1 MATNNTEIG
10 NKLVKAVLEGN
21 EKVLESNKGSINALD
36 EEGYSP
42 LYTACMRHAK
52 PSLVQCI
59 LRLGA
64 AVDLKGQDRE
74 TPLYIAAF
82 NNELD
87 LVKILI
93 AAGANVNE
101 ENGKENETALH
112 AAAKY
117 GYVDVLQLLLQHGA
131 NINARTSRME
141 TPLFAAAKNG
151 KHLSVY
157 FLMMNNANANL
168 GNEDGKNPLY
178 IASEKGHKH
187 CVIVLKADPKHLK
200 EAKAEADLELK
211 MKPAPIPTSDV
222 IQQRATSA
230 KAQRDQQEAAAAAA
244 VPAAVPGKAA
254 PTKVAPAKGAPSKG
268 SAAAKAPPP
277 KSSAAPPQLLQER
290 IEIIPLEIP
299 KDIIRERDP
308 VTGEKYG
315 PCRTLVDVGYDEAPV
330 IPKGINLGPTTVP
343 KVGGTSMKVM
353 LESGNVVAPKLL
365 ESAEEDPFD
374 YGMILP
380 KAKPTRGIA

>member
-1 MATNNTEIG
+1 
-10 NKLVKAVLEGN
+10 
-21 EKVLESNKGSINALD
+21 
-36 EEGYSP
+36 
-42 LYTACMRHAK
+42 
-52 PSLVQCI
+52 
-59 LRLGA
+59 
-64 AVDLKGQDRE
+64 
-74 TPLYIAAF
+74 
-82 NNELD
+82 
-87 LVKILI
+87 
-93 AAGANVNE
+93 
-101 ENGKENETALH
+101 
-112 AAAKY
+112 
-117 GYVDVLQLLLQHGA
+117 
-131 NINARTSRME
+131 ME
-141 TPLFAAAKNG
+141 TPLFAAAKSG
-151 KHLSVY
+151 KHLAVY
-157 FLMMNNANANL
+157 FLMMNNANGNL

-230 KAQRDQQEAAAAAA
+230 KAQRDKQEAAAAAA
-244 VPAAVPGKAA
+244 APPAATPNKA
-254 PTKVAPAKGAPSKG
+254 APSKG
-268 SAAAKAPPP
+268 APAKSSAAAKTPAP
-277 KSSAAPPQLLQER
+277 KAAAAAPQLLQEK

-330 IPKGINLGPTTVP
+330 IPKGINLGPTKIP

-353 LESGNVVAPKLL
+353 LESGDAVAPKLV

-380 KAKPTRGIA
+380 KSKPARNNA